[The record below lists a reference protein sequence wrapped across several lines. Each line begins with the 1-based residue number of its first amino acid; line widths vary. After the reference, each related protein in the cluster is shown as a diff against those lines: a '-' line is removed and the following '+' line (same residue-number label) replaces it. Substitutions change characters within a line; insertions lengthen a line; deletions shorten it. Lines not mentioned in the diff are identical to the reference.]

1 MEFSRAETIIG
12 MIAGTAILVLAG
24 WIVTSLGNPTPE
36 QMLAYEVGQTIKADG
51 IGVDRVSCEPS
62 GDMTKCRV
70 NLTGGG
76 LTSVLVYQY
85 EDGSW
90 RFANSDDRP

>member
-12 MIAGTAILVLAG
+12 MIAGTALLVLVG
-24 WIVTSLGNPTPE
+24 WVVSSFGMPTPE
-36 QMLAYEVGQTIKADG
+36 QVLAYEVGQTIKADG

-76 LTSVLVYQY
+76 LTSVLIHEY